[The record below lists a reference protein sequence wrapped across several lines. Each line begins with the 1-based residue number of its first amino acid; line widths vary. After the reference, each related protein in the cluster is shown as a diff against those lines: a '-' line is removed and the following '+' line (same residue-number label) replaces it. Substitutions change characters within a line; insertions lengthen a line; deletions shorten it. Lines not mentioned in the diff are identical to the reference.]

1 MKKLFLISA
10 ALLMVSVIYS
20 QTSNP
25 CISCNN
31 NEIDTVNF
39 SSAIGSENISTGL
52 NSFAGGFQSEA
63 TGDYSFAFGDSAMAK
78 GLYSIALGPHAVSN
92 EWYSAAIGRNCFANG
107 GAFAFGEQNIAQAE
121 TSFLF
126 GRFLKSMGSGSV
138 TIGHGAGIG
147 DDYLLNGKAD
157 CLMVGFKSSVPTLYV
172 GSSSGYGN
180 TGEIGIGNMIDP
192 QAKLHILGDDALFN
206 EENAS
211 LFIQSAGN
219 YFSYLWLGDK
229 DHTIRAKP
237 GSNFTFST
245 NENDFVFENGNIG
258 VGAEDPIA
266 KLQVNDG
273 DIYIEDIDRGIV
285 MKSPD
290 GNCWRGTLDNSG
302 SLNFVQVNC
311 TDLLTGSTEQTS
323 QSTHRVSIYPNP
335 AGKRVYISI
344 DKELSA
350 SHLEITDLN
359 GKIIYSEVLINT
371 ESYIDIE
378 KYTSGIY
385 VFNVKDSN
393 GAILESNKV
402 IKQ

>member
-1 MKKLFLISA
+1 MKSLLLFSA
-10 ALLMVSVIYS
+10 AMLTASITFGQS
-20 QTSNP
+20 SNP
-25 CISCNN
+25 CVTCNN
-31 NEIDTVNF
+31 NVIDTTNY

-78 GLYSIALGPHAVSN
+78 GLYSIALGSHAVSN

-126 GRFLKSMGSGSV
+126 GRFLKSMGGGSV

-147 DDYLLNGKAD
+147 DDYLVNGKAY
-157 CLMVGFKSSVPTLYV
+157 CLMVGFNSSVPTLYV

-245 NENDFVFENGNIG
+245 NENNFVFENGNIG

-266 KLQVNDG
+266 KLQVKNG

-290 GNCWRGTLDNSG
+290 GNCWRGTMDNSG

-311 TDLLTGSTEQTS
+311 DDLLTDSEDHTS
-323 QSTHRVSIYPNP
+323 GLTKLINIYPNP
-335 AGKRVYISI
+335 AGNKVFVAI
-344 DKELSA
+344 DQELIGTL
-350 SHLEITDLN
+350 LEITGLN
-359 GKIIYSEVLINT
+359 GKILYSEVLTNT
-371 ESYIDIE
+371 ESYIDINT
-378 KYTSGIY
+378 YPRGMY
-385 VFNVKDSN
+385 VFNIKDLK
-393 GAILESNKV
+393 GKILESSKV

>member
-1 MKKLFLISA
+1 MKNLIYLLTVTLISH
-10 ALLMVSVIYS
+10 MVFS
-20 QTSNP
+20 QSSNS
-25 CISCNN
+25 CVSCNN
-31 NEIDTVNF
+31 NVIDTTKNA
-39 SSAIGSENISTGL
+39 SAIGSENISTGL
-52 NSFAGGFQSEA
+52 NSFASGFQSEA
-63 TGDYSFAFGDSAMAK
+63 TGDYSFAFGDSAIAK

-126 GRFLKSMGSGSV
+126 GRFLKSMGGGSV

-147 DDYLLNGKAD
+147 DDYLVNSKAY
-157 CLMVGFKSSVPTLYV
+157 CLMVGFNSSVPTLYV

-229 DHTIRAKP
+229 DHTIKAKS
-237 GSNFTFST
+237 GSDFIFST
-245 NENDFVFENGNIG
+245 NDENFIFENGNIG

-266 KLQVNDG
+266 KLQVKNG
-273 DIYIEDIDRGIV
+273 DIFIEDIDRGIV

-290 GNCWRGTLDNSG
+290 GNCWRGTLNNNG
-302 SLNFVQVNC
+302 SLHFVQVNC
-311 TDLLTGSTEQTS
+311 DDLLTDSDGHSTGIS
-323 QSTHRVSIYPNP
+323 KRAGIYPNP
-335 AGKRVYISI
+335 AGDKVFVSI
-344 DKELSA
+344 DRELTGYI
-350 SHLEITDLN
+350 LEIVDIN
-359 GKIIYSEVLINT
+359 GNILFSEVLANN
-371 ESYIDIE
+371 ESYIDLST
-378 KYTSGIY
+378 YQTGVY
-385 VFNVKDSN
+385 LFNIKDSA
-393 GAILESNKV
+393 GKISESYKIV
-402 IKQ
+402 KK